1 MLAETLVY
9 LILDTSWV
17 ANMLIQSDMTPHII
31 CLWEEDKKHMSEQ
44 CVFCNFYVCISN
56 FGKWAVVRNWY
67 IKRAN
72 DQKCSELLP
81 KMIELSS
88 SAHAWK
94 LAFRRYVW
102 QCIWIWASHKLCLR
116 WANWNNCSLDGKIEL
131 IAARHCA
138 RKRNIAA
145 HMRRLK
151 YPWRGR
157 GMAIG
162 FAVCPPRSEKWALRA
177 TNVHK
182 HQRGCAK
189 I

>member
-9 LILDTSWV
+9 LIFDTSWV

-31 CLWEEDKKHMSEQ
+31 CLWEEDKIHMSEQ

-131 IAARHCA
+131 IAAQHCA
-138 RKRNIAA
+138 RKGNFAA
-145 HMRRLK
+145 HMRR
-151 YPWRGR
+151 WSIHGGR